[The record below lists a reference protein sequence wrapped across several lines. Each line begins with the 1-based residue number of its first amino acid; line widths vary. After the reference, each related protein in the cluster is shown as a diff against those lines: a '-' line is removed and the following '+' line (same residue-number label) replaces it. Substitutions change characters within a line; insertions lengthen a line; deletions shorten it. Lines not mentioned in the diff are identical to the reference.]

1 MLEEEV
7 AVLAVELQAQV
18 VPEVVV
24 MVQMVLLMQHQ
35 LELQILEEAGAV
47 DQGQTDEQ
55 DQQAAAELLSY
66 AYLSTIQQP
75 LAPA

>member
-1 MLEEEV
+1 
-7 AVLAVELQAQV
+7 
-18 VPEVVV
+18 
-24 MVQMVLLMQHQ
+24 MQHQ